1 MKRSVRVMFLVL
13 IAALTAGL
21 IVLRSQNQAR
31 ETRLAQTPSA
41 QVTP

>member
-21 IVLRSQNQAR
+21 ISLRSQNSAR
-31 ETRLAQTPSA
+31 ETRLSQTA
-41 QVTP
+41 VVTP